1 MVISVLVS
9 RECGGREGGTL
20 LVNGQE
26 ASVRNL
32 SVKANGYKYI
42 FIVLLY
48 LLGLWP
54 EKKSKMKKGKIEARV
69 LESRWSK
76 EIKIII

>member
-1 MVISVLVS
+1 MGIQR
-9 RECGGREGGTL
+9 RECGRKRGGGKL

-54 EKKSKMKKGKIEARV
+54 ENLKWKIEARV
-69 LESRWSK
+69 LENRWSK
-76 EIKIII
+76 EIRKK

>member
-1 MVISVLVS
+1 MAKKQVWEIYLWK
-9 RECGGREGGTL
+9 
-20 LVNGQE
+20 Q
-26 ASVRNL
+26 
-32 SVKANGYKYI
+32 NGYKYI

-54 EKKSKMKKGKIEARV
+54 ENPKWNKKIEKKIEARV

-76 EIKIII
+76 EIR